1 MIWLKSQ
8 KLKIVS
14 HLVFVLPLNLRFQ
27 HLKKSNSLNDQLF
40 QNLQIAKFWDI
51 HAKILIHQS
60 NDTLENVSFHLLQL
74 KKKYIQLYKI
84 NHLNFH
90 TVIAID
96 LPKI

>member
-1 MIWLKSQ
+1 M
-8 KLKIVS
+8 S
-14 HLVFVLPLNLRFQ
+14 HVVLVLPLNLRFK
-27 HLKKSNSLNDQLF
+27 HLRKSNSLNDQLF

-60 NDTLENVSFHLLQL
+60 SGTLENVSFHLLQL
-74 KKKYIQLYKI
+74 KKKYIKLYKI

-90 TVIAID
+90 TVIATV